1 MTEYLTLLRSLT
13 DLQQRHAIQRLIISR
28 SGAPVAEDM
37 LKHPTVV
44 EFNQSLGWSAYWK
57 SETSEFGI
65 DAIEVGSPRFSE
77 LLCTA
82 PISFRYINLNHY
94 SGCIVSNL
102 EHQLTVHALVYID
115 EDGEPMVG
123 TFTCATNHDEVK
135 AEEEALS
142 DLKKEGYLSYLR
154 ALTPAKRRAA
164 VFDLADLA
172 WGIDN
177 PKFLS
182 HPQLTI
188 ALMQSGIDL
197 IYSEHEVGPV
207 ELYGDHGTAP
217 IRYTFYGYLPKG
229 KEETSDAICCVE
241 VDIFARVSERSASGS
256 DDVGAELAINGLW
269 FSIIPIEDH
278 EQTNLMIV
286 S

>member
-1 MTEYLTLLRSLT
+1 MIEYLTFLRSLT
-13 DLQQRHAIQRLIISR
+13 DSQQRHSIRRLIISR
-28 SGAPVAEDM
+28 SVKSLAEDM

-44 EFNQSLGWSAYWK
+44 EFNQSLGWRAYWK

-65 DAIEVGSPRFSE
+65 DAIEVGSLRFSDG
-77 LLCTA
+77 LCTA
-82 PISFRYINLNHY
+82 PISFRYIDLNHC

-102 EHQLTVHALVYID
+102 EYQLTVHALVYID

-123 TFTCATNHDEVK
+123 TVTCVTNQDEVK

-142 DLKKEGYLSYLR
+142 DLKKDGYLSYLR
-154 ALTPAKRRAA
+154 ALTPAKRCNA
-164 VFDLADLA
+164 VFDLADLT

-217 IRYTFYGYLPKG
+217 ITYTFYGYLPKG
-229 KEETSDAICCVE
+229 NEEASEAICCVE
-241 VDIFARVSERSASGS
+241 VDIFACVSDRSASGS
-256 DDVGAELAINGLW
+256 DDVGAQLTVKDLW
-269 FSIIPIEDH
+269 FSMIPIEDH

>member
-1 MTEYLTLLRSLT
+1 MTKYLTFLRSLT
-13 DLQQRHAIQRLIISR
+13 DSQQRHSIRRLIISR
-28 SGAPVAEDM
+28 SIKPVAEEM
-37 LKHPTVV
+37 LKHQTIVQC
-44 EFNQSLGWSAYWK
+44 NQSLGWSAYWK
-57 SETSEFGI
+57 SETTEFGT
-65 DAIEVGSPRFSE
+65 DACEVGSPSVSDD
-77 LLCTA
+77 LCIA
-82 PISFRYINLNHY
+82 PISFRYRNLNHY
-94 SGCIVSNL
+94 TGCTVSNL
-102 EHQLTVHALVYID
+102 EYQLVVNALVYID

-123 TFTCATNHDEVK
+123 TVTCATNHDEVK

-154 ALTPAKRRAA
+154 ALTPAKRRDA

-207 ELYGDHGTAP
+207 ELYRDHGTAP
-217 IRYTFYGYLPKG
+217 ITYTFYGYLPKG
-229 KEETSDAICCVE
+229 TEETSEAICCVE

-278 EQTNLMIV
+278 EQTSLMIV